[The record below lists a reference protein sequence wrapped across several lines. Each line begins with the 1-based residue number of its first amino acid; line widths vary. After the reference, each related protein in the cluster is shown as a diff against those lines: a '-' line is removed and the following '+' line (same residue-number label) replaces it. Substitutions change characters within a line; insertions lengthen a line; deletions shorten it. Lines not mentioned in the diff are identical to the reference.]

1 MLLPGAS
8 SERRGAC
15 GRLHGRGIR
24 DRFHGGTVEIQASR
38 SRWKGDVSC
47 AIRRRDAPAP
57 GQAPATV
64 QPRRHIPER
73 IRDEAAGRSLG
84 PMELSR
90 YRNRETT
97 ATNGRKRAAVEIRER
112 RRGGFFASPVRGSP
126 SASARDRPEWK
137 DLLSSPG
144 KLVGPFCRNY
154 SPGNQWWRV
163 GASREIPSEVS
174 PPGRTFET
182 CR

>member
-1 MLLPGAS
+1 MDGASGTVSTAVRLKFKHPGA
-8 SERRGAC
+8 
-15 GRLHGRGIR
+15 
-24 DRFHGGTVEIQASR
+24 GGKGTFRARSGDGTSR
-38 SRWKGDVSC
+38 CRAW
-47 AIRRRDAPAP
+47 APA
-57 GQAPATV
+57 AV
-64 QPRRHIPER
+64 QLRRHIAER
-73 IRDEAAGRSLG
+73 IRDEATGCSLG
-84 PMELSR
+84 PMKLSR